1 MNTLTFMKT
10 YTIILLRKDT
20 VIIQG
25 DKIEKS
31 KSFKIC
37 KVKILKEEKIW
48 HRVDVC

>member
-25 DKIEKS
+25 GKE

-37 KVKILKEEKIW
+37 KVKIFKEEKIW